1 MTKIWMRDITDFDT
15 VATPQNYL
23 INGGFDFAQRQVPNT
38 FSTIATDKYGFDR
51 WRVSSQSASVQTTR
65 GDGVAGGIDCQ
76 YFGWH
81 KQITNDGKFMVYQ
94 IIEGNNSQPL
104 HGQTV
109 TFSINMLAT
118 ANKTIRMGVIELANA
133 GTIDTIPA
141 TFVSAWGDNTVDPT
155 LGANLAYIGTPVS
168 KSVLSNAWATY
179 SITVTIPTNSK
190 NIICAIWTDSQ
201 FAALDILY
209 TAKAGLYI
217 GSVVPTWNPKP
228 IQQELALCQRYYQ
241 NSANTG
247 GILYGAGYATAG
259 VGIASVYVFP
269 TTMRATP
276 IITSASETNTG
287 MAAGGPATTKV
298 SAVSF
303 ASYWAKDGSA
313 GGYIWGLNHTVESEL

>member
-23 INGGFDFAQRQVPNT
+23 INGGFDFAQRQVPANPT
-38 FSTIATDKYGFDR
+38 TIATDKYGPDR
-51 WRVSSQSASVQTTR
+51 WRTSSQSASLQYSRT
-65 GDGVAGGIDCQ
+65 IDAE
-76 YFGWH
+76 YTSNSYGNFT
-81 KQITNDGKFMVYQ
+81 QITNAGKFMVYQ
-94 IIEGNNSQPL
+94 IIEGVNSASLRSQKITFSVSLASQP
-104 HGQTV
+104 GGK
-109 TFSINMLAT
+109 I
-118 ANKTIRMGVIELANA
+118 IRMGIIRLSTA
-133 GTIDTIPA
+133 GVMDTIPE
-141 TFVSAWGDNTVDPT
+141 TFVTAWNANTVDPT
-155 LGANLAYIGTPVS
+155 LGAALDYVDTPVS
-168 KSVLSNAWATY
+168 KTITTQLTQYSVTMTPVYNAQ
-179 SITVTIPTNSK
+179 
-190 NIICAIWTDSQ
+190 NIIVAVWTDSQ
-201 FAALDILY
+201 FSSNTLY
-209 TAKAGLYI
+209 IGQAGLYM
-217 GSVVPTWNPKP
+217 GSIAP
-228 IQQELALCQRYYQ
+228 IWSPRPVQQELALCQRYYQ